1 MTEQVLVEAADGV
14 ATLTLNR
21 PERGNALSI
30 GLLGE
35 FCEAMAAQLAAGV
48 RAITVTGAGGR
59 FSAGADLA
67 ELSGTL
73 EDLAVD
79 EAIAGA
85 VTAIREAPVPVIAA
99 VEGACV
105 GAGLDLACACDA
117 RVASASAFFE
127 LPAARLGLLY
137 NPAAVARLRAV
148 LGRPALTRLLV
159 IGERLGA
166 EEALA
171 AGLVSRLVAAGQAA
185 QAAAGLAH
193 HAANNGAHAMAASK
207 ALIAALDTGD
217 LDLAHW
223 DRVRAASLS
232 SPERRQAVA
241 RAKARVGP

>member
-21 PERGNALSI
+21 PGRGNALSI
-30 GLLGE
+30 ALLGE
-35 FCEAMAAQLAAGV
+35 FCEAIAAQIAAGV
-48 RAITVTGAGGR
+48 RAITVTGTGGR

-67 ELSGTL
+67 DLSGTL

-105 GAGLDLACACDA
+105 GAGLDLAFACDV

-159 IGERLGA
+159 IGERIGA

-185 QAAAGLAH
+185 RAAVGLAH
-193 HAANNGAHAMAASK
+193 HAASNGARAMAASK
-207 ALIAALDTGD
+207 ALIAALDAGE
-217 LDLAHW
+217 LDLAQW
-223 DRVRAASLS
+223 DEVRAATLS

-241 RAKARVGP
+241 RARARVGP